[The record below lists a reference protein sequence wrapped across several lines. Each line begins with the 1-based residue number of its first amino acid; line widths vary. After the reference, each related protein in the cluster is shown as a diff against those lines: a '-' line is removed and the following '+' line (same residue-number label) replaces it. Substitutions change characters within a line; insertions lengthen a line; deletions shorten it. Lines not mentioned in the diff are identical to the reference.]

1 MSALHAIALREFLSL
16 FRSPIGWVVLALY
29 LLLSGIWVSIDT
41 IQPGQPASLRL
52 FFATSQ
58 WLLLIVA
65 PAISMRL
72 LAEETRSGTIEPL
85 MTSPASDWA
94 IAFGK
99 YAGALGFL
107 GAMLAPT
114 LVYVAL
120 LAIIADPDP
129 GPIIAGYLGLV
140 CLGMLYLAVGLLAS
154 ALTRNQVVAF
164 LATLFFFL
172 LLWFATTQGAALLG
186 APWDGVLFQLSVSYR
201 LADFAKGVISTE
213 HLAFFLAS
221 SVWFVAL
228 AAIALELRR
237 WR

>member
-1 MSALHAIALREFLSL
+1 VSALRAIASREFASF
-16 FRSPIGWVVLALY
+16 FRSPIGWVIMALY
-29 LLLSGIWVSIDT
+29 LVLSGIWVSFDT
-41 IQPGQPASLRL
+41 IRPGEPASLRL

-72 LAEETRSGTIEPL
+72 ISEETRAGTIEPL

-99 YAGALGFL
+99 YAGALAFL
-107 GAMLAPT
+107 LVLLTPT
-114 LVYVAL
+114 LLYVAL
-120 LAIIADPDP
+120 LAVISTPDA

-140 CLGMLYLAVGLLAS
+140 CLGTLYLAVGLLAS

-172 LLWFATTQGAALLG
+172 LLWFATTQGAVLLG
-186 APWDGVLFQLSVSYR
+186 PPFDKPLYALSVTLR
-201 LADFAKGVISTE
+201 TADFAKGVIDTE
-213 HLAFFLAS
+213 HLVFFIAA
-221 SVWFVAL
+221 SVWFVSL
-228 AAIALELRR
+228 AALSLEWRR